1 MSAGL
6 LISALL
12 ALILVANLLA
22 MYFVCQEIQH
32 QTRMLEEAIR
42 NQTEI
47 ILVWLRGREG
57 GAP

>member
-12 ALILVANLLA
+12 ALILLANILA
-22 MYFVCQEIQH
+22 VYFICQEIQH
-32 QTRMLEEAIR
+32 QTRMLEEAVR

-47 ILVWLRGREG
+47 LSVWLRGR